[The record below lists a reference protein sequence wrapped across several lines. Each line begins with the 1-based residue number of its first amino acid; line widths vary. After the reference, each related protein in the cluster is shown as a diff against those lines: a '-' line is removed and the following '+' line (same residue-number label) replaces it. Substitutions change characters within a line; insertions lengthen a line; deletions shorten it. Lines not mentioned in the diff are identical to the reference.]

1 MKQARFTG
9 LLRNTTYWVAVHP
22 IDVVGNQPAA
32 LISYPVEL
40 KDKLAP
46 DEVQGLKAS
55 SLATGLALEWTLP
68 QNDDLYQLRLYV
80 NGNKVADLDAGPLVI
95 TERHR

>member
-1 MKQARFTG
+1 MLLSDHSFNTMSGATQKQEVKAGVKQARFTG

-46 DEVQGLKAS
+46 DEVAQGWG
-55 SLATGLALEWTLP
+55 SLATGLALE
-68 QNDDLYQLRLYV
+68 
-80 NGNKVADLDAGPLVI
+80 
-95 TERHR
+95 